1 MIVFNKKG
9 ISSFLPTI
17 FTVRIVN
24 RNMVSIFDTH
34 CKNGPSEAG
43 RTLFIENDHLIFF
56 EEP

>member
-9 ISSFLPTI
+9 ISSFLRTI
-17 FTVRIVN
+17 FAVCIVN
-24 RNMVSIFDTH
+24 LSRVYIFDTH

-43 RTLFIENDHLIFF
+43 PSLFIENDHLIFF